1 MKKTFFLMSL
11 AVMGLTFNSCSDS
24 DNNSSKDI
32 TEDEAQNLDYTSE
45 NAVAWGNYAVN
56 VARLLANDSKELY
69 NKWANEYAD
78 GFKNHDQS
86 ITGYST
92 AIECVEEIIEG
103 SIDIASEVGT
113 QKIGE
118 PVGYWNNGQR
128 TKALY
133 AVESWYSFHSR
144 EDYMNNILSIANA
157 FLGVCID
164 IDNNVPLTDSDKQKA
179 AANSIYTKGMA
190 NSELAAHTAAI
201 WDNIVAAHNAIYNI
215 PNPFRNNIGST
226 QAIAA
231 MDACAALTNS
241 LENLEAL
248 IEERKM
254 SEADAQAVVEQF
266 VDVVV
271 MPTYKSLVE
280 KNRAL
285 QTAVNAFEKSPSNA
299 TFEAACNAWMAARKP
314 WESSEAF
321 LFGPVAELGLDP
333 NMDSWP
339 LDAVGIANLL
349 KSQKWNEME
358 WTGEYEEPDEDDP
371 DNSTAQA
378 KAIEAAQALRGY
390 HTLEYLLFKNGK
402 PRTVK

>member
-45 NAVAWGNYAVN
+45 NAAAWGNYAVN

-78 GFKNHDQS
+78 GFKNHDRS

-144 EDYMNNILSIANA
+144 EDYMN
-157 FLGVCID
+157 
-164 IDNNVPLTDSDKQKA
+164 
-179 AANSIYTKGMA
+179 
-190 NSELAAHTAAI
+190 
-201 WDNIVAAHNAIYNI
+201 
-215 PNPFRNNIGST
+215 
-226 QAIAA
+226 
-231 MDACAALTNS
+231 
-241 LENLEAL
+241 
-248 IEERKM
+248 
-254 SEADAQAVVEQF
+254 
-266 VDVVV
+266 
-271 MPTYKSLVE
+271 
-280 KNRAL
+280 
-285 QTAVNAFEKSPSNA
+285 
-299 TFEAACNAWMAARKP
+299 
-314 WESSEAF
+314 
-321 LFGPVAELGLDP
+321 
-333 NMDSWP
+333 
-339 LDAVGIANLL
+339 
-349 KSQKWNEME
+349 
-358 WTGEYEEPDEDDP
+358 
-371 DNSTAQA
+371 
-378 KAIEAAQALRGY
+378 
-390 HTLEYLLFKNGK
+390 
-402 PRTVK
+402 

>member
-1 MKKTFFLMSL
+1 MKKTFLLMSL
-11 AVMGLTFNSCSDS
+11 AVLGLTLNSCSDN
-24 DNNSSKDI
+24 DNNGSKDI
-32 TEDEAQNLDYTSE
+32 TEDEAQNLDYTSA
-45 NAVAWGNYAVN
+45 NAAAWGNYAVN
-56 VARLLANDSKELY
+56 VARLLANDSKDLY
-69 NKWANEYAD
+69 NKWADEYAE
-78 GFKNHDQS
+78 GFKNHDRS

-164 IDNNVPLTDSDKQKA
+164 IDNNVPLTDSHKQKA
-179 AANSIYTKGMA
+179 AANSIYAKGMT
-190 NSELAAHTAAI
+190 NSELAAHTAAV
-201 WDNIVAAHNAIYNI
+201 WHNIVAAHNAIYNI

-226 QAIAA
+226 QAVAA

-254 SEADAQAVVEQF
+254 SEADAQAIAEQF

-280 KNRAL
+280 KNNAL
-285 QTAVNAFEKSPSNA
+285 QAAVNAFQKSPSNA

-358 WTGEYEEPDEDDP
+358 WTGEYEEPDEETP
-371 DNSTAQA
+371 SNSTTHA